1 VARANLLIKLVSSG
15 AQGDTQ
21 AFRKVVESIIAEER
35 AKSHHVLADRLGESL
50 KISPPPRTNGFVSD
64 NKPNDLFFEINPR
77 KRLEDLILPVSVE
90 RACLEL
96 IEEQDRSE
104 LLRSYGLEPRH
115 KVLLSGPPGNGK
127 TTLAECVAN
136 ALSVPLLVV
145 RYESVIGSFLG
156 ETASRLNKIFEYARS
171 RHCVLFF
178 DEFDTVGK
186 ERGDTH
192 ETGEIKRVVSSLLMQ
207 IDSLPSYVITIAA
220 SNHHEL
226 LDRAAWRRFQLR
238 LSLPRPNRGELE
250 AYFKRFKKSFKQD
263 LGYMPKTLA
272 KELEGISFAEAEEFC
287 TDVIRQFV
295 LTEPHAN
302 VKAIIKERLNQ
313 WALRAR
319 FTTPDQI

>member
-1 VARANLLIKLVSSG
+1 MARANLLIKLVSSG

-21 AFRKVVESIIAEER
+21 TFRKVVESMIAEER

-50 KISPPPRTNGFVSD
+50 KLSPPPRTNGFISD
-64 NKPNDLFFEINPR
+64 NKTNNLFLEINPR
-77 KRLEDLILPVSVE
+77 KRLENLILPVNVE

-115 KVLLSGPPGNGK
+115 KILLSGPPGNGK
-127 TTLAECVAN
+127 TTLAECIAH
-136 ALSVPLLVV
+136 ALSIPLLIV

-226 LDRAAWRRFQLR
+226 LDRAVWRRFQLR
-238 LSLPRPNRGELE
+238 LLLPKPSKGELE
-250 AYFKRFKKSFKQD
+250 VYFKKFKKSFNHD
-263 LGYMPKTLA
+263 LGFMPKTLA
-272 KELEGISFAEAEEFC
+272 RELEGISFAEAEEFC
-287 TDVIRQFV
+287 TDVVRQFV
-295 LTEPHAN
+295 LTQPNGN
-302 VKAIIKERLNQ
+302 VKTIVKERLNQ
-313 WALRAR
+313 WVLRSR
-319 FTTPDQI
+319 FNTQDQL